1 MVFIITIANM
11 TRTLATL
18 AILLLANLSAGAA
31 DLGYSTNRTPYD
43 AYMRPV
49 RQVLGSL
56 EGEATNMER
65 VQTLMRIGRGFRY
78 SFTEPYTAALP
89 EVTATVRAGDC
100 KAKALWLCDQ
110 IGDENVRFVVGKA
123 RSSSRLSHAW
133 VMWKSEGRWWIL
145 DCTNL
150 SRPIAADSVS
160 RNQYIPL
167 YSWSKGGTYRHAATE
182 FYATRAVAGKRGEP
196 VASQN
201 RAR

>member
-1 MVFIITIANM
+1 MKRA
-11 TRTLATL
+11 LATF
-18 AILLLANLSAGAA
+18 ALLLAANLAVVAGT
-31 DLGYSTNRTPYD
+31 DLGSSTSRTPYD

-56 EGEATNMER
+56 EGEGTSMDR
-65 VQTLMRIGRGFRY
+65 VQTLMRVGRGFRY
-78 SFTEPYTAALP
+78 SFTEPYMAALP
-89 EVTATVRAGDC
+89 EVTATLRAGDC

-110 IGDENVRFVVGKA
+110 MGDENVRFVVGKA

-167 YSWSKGGTYRHAATE
+167 YSWSKAGTYRHDATD
-182 FYATRAVAGKRGEP
+182 FYATRAVAGKRGVP
-196 VASQN
+196 VASRNQG
-201 RAR
+201 R